1 MTESIKFD
9 PKKLEKLNNPDRV
22 KTLNPDLIWET
33 LNMSN
38 PEVLVDIGAGT
49 GFFASL
55 FCKRMSQGKIYACD
69 TADIM
74 INWMKENLSKDE
86 NCSIILTKCEENS
99 ISVADEVADLVYL
112 INLYHELE
120 EPKSMLLEAY
130 RLLKNGGKIA
140 VIDWKPEETPEGPPV
155 KIRISENIVFNH
167 LEDSG
172 FKNIKNHTIL
182 PYHYFFTGEKL

>member
-1 MTESIKFD
+1 
-9 PKKLEKLNNPDRV
+9 
-22 KTLNPDLIWET
+22 LNPDLIWET
-33 LNMSN
+33 LNLSN

-55 FCKRMSQGKIYACD
+55 FCKKMTQGKIYACD
-69 TADIM
+69 TSEIM
-74 INWMKENLSKDE
+74 INWMNENLPNDG
-86 NCSIILTKCEENS
+86 NCSIIPTKCEENS
-99 ISVADEVADLVYL
+99 IPVTDGVADLVYL

-155 KIRISENIVFNH
+155 KIRIPEKIVFKH

-172 FKNIKNHTIL
+172 FINIKNHNIL
-182 PYHYFFTGEKL
+182 PYHYFFTGKKL